1 MNVRQTMFAKNQAAR
16 RMSSTK
22 GLGNLANGLGNNPK
36 TPGGLHI
43 GDLLAKPEKLIEEEK
58 KYDNEDYTMFFK
70 QAALKNK
77 VVNMF
82 QNAYKNS
89 RKHMPQPESA
99 VPSNEEEKASSAP
112 PSSMPPA
119 IGESTFK

>member
-1 MNVRQTMFAKNQAAR
+1 MFAKNQAAR

-58 KYDNEDYTMFFK
+58 KYDTEDYTMFFK

>member
-22 GLGNLANGLGNNPK
+22 GLGNLANGLGSTPQ

-43 GDLLAKPEKLIEEEK
+43 GDLLAKPENLIEEEK
-58 KYDNEDYTMFFK
+58 KYENEDYKMFFK
-70 QAALKNK
+70 EAALKNK

-89 RKHMPQPESA
+89 RKQMPQGVSV
-99 VPSNEEEKASSAP
+99 VPTSEEEKASSGQ
-112 PSSMPPA
+112 PA
-119 IGESTFK
+119 S